1 MVTKIT
7 TGKSLNSLLSAVI
20 EESLKSALHNRALE
34 EKEQQDSLS
43 STQQQA
49 SPEEPKQS
57 KTTETDREVLSGG
70 DVSVDDVIEKL
81 NTIRSGKS
89 FKDETIK
96 GNMTQYVDSLAKAEK
111 VALLAFL
118 KGIAQIVT
126 GEIPAKTAVEPS
138 DNPADVEMKKGNE
151 PHTKHIKPNVIKTS
165 IPKNKEEKKEDDS
178 APTPVKV
185 KK

>member
-43 STQQQA
+43 TPEPQQ
-49 SPEEPKQS
+49 SEEPKTS
-57 KTTETDREVLSGG
+57 KTAETDREALSGG
-70 DVSVDDVIEKL
+70 NVTVDDVVDKL

-96 GNMTQYVDSLAKAEK
+96 GNMTQYVDSLKKAEK

-126 GEIPAKTAVEPS
+126 GEIPAQTAVEPA
-138 DNPADVEMKKGNE
+138 DNPADVEMKKNNE

-165 IPKNKEEKKEDDS
+165 IPKKDGEKKKEDDS
-178 APTPVKV
+178 TPTPVKV